1 MKFLLFVFLQAYAIG
16 TCWTKINGELVV
28 ETVPLWP
35 LPIVAAAIEPGPN
48 QQAPLPNLAAPTDFQ
63 AQFTKN
69 GWVILSWHTTPGIEE
84 FEVLAQT
91 EGVLTI
97 HHVYD
102 HKAKE
107 VKPGEYQW
115 KTKFPGKLTI
125 YSVRSVVTDITSLPS
140 NEIRCVP

>member
-1 MKFLLFVFLQAYAIG
+1 MKALLFVLLQAYAIG

-28 ETVPLWP
+28 EQIPLWP
-35 LPIVAAAIEPGPN
+35 LPIMAASIEPGPN
-48 QQAPLPNLAAPTDFQ
+48 QTSPMPNLAAPTDFQ
-63 AQFTKN
+63 AQFTTN
-69 GWVILSWHTTPGIEE
+69 GWVVLSWHTTPGIEE

-97 HHVYD
+97 HHIYD
-102 HKAKE
+102 HRAKE
-107 VKPGEYQW
+107 VRAGEYQW

-125 YSVRSVVTDITSLPS
+125 YSVRSVVADITSLPS